1 MTNQFYAKDGQF
13 FLNGKPVFIQAGE
26 FHYFRT
32 PEDQWED
39 RLNLLKQAGFNAVA
53 SYIPWRWHQVE
64 EGVSDF
70 DGHSHPLRNLT
81 GFLDLAASMGLYIIV
96 RPGPYI
102 MAETTHE
109 GIPDWVFTQYPRTA
123 FISQDG
129 KPQNVVSYLHPEFQ
143 ACVKQWYRAV
153 FQVLAPRQITRGG
166 KIIMAQLD
174 NEMGMIAW
182 VRNIIDINPDTIRRM
197 AAYLRETYGHQLS
210 SYYPVDSLEEFVRE
224 GLIDPQHPAAR
235 QVVEDYRRFYRAY
248 LREYASFLWAE
259 AQTNGMEVPPVINIH
274 GFMNGGKTF
283 PIGIS
288 QLIEVMRIPGMISA
302 TDVYPGHI
310 DDGDFHQ
317 LLLLNEMVKTLQNPE
332 QPLFSIEFQA
342 GGNLDFGGTQSSLY
356 DLHSR
361 LSVSVGMR
369 AINHYLFF
377 GGEND
382 ALLSP
387 IRRHDWGPPVRVS
400 GGVRRHFTRYSQFS
414 SALKSYG
421 ESLVNSKLQTITTV
435 GFQLDNFM
443 TEVNTGATQEETQII
458 THQREQVL
466 FDFIAKGL
474 AITHRPFDAVEISQC
489 TLDPTLTPLLWL
501 MMDRQCDAAT
511 QKKLVDYVQQ
521 GGKLIMIGR
530 MCLEQFDHT
539 PVTLLRDA
547 LRITDLQSDPHFV
560 VATIQ
565 AFHHRDVPVS
575 MLETYTGEFDEIFA
589 TTADNRTIGFIQS
602 IGSGKVLLLG
612 ASLSITSLD
621 DVDLVEQMAQKMGCP
636 QLFNLSDWVDIRMS
650 CGDRGNFVF
659 VNNYQDDPITTTVEA
674 DGKPLFSGNPI
685 TLAARTGLIL
695 PIDWKVQPGVM
706 VNYATAEIRDVH
718 GDEDSLTLKT
728 NQLNFMAELTLS
740 GYHCD
745 QAEVLEKK
753 RGKTRVRLQ
762 SRDGQIII
770 AKDSPLQ

>member
-1 MTNQFYAKDGQF
+1 
-13 FLNGKPVFIQAGE
+13 
-26 FHYFRT
+26 
-32 PEDQWED
+32 
-39 RLNLLKQAGFNAVA
+39 
-53 SYIPWRWHQVE
+53 
-64 EGVSDF
+64 
-70 DGHSHPLRNLT
+70 
-81 GFLDLAASMGLYIIV
+81 
-96 RPGPYI
+96 
-102 MAETTHE
+102 
-109 GIPDWVFTQYPRTA
+109 
-123 FISQDG
+123 
-129 KPQNVVSYLHPEFQ
+129 
-143 ACVKQWYRAV
+143 
-153 FQVLAPRQITRGG
+153 
-166 KIIMAQLD
+166 
-174 NEMGMIAW
+174 
-182 VRNIIDINPDTIRRM
+182 
-197 AAYLRETYGHQLS
+197 
-210 SYYPVDSLEEFVRE
+210 
-224 GLIDPQHPAAR
+224 
-235 QVVEDYRRFYRAY
+235 
-248 LREYASFLWAE
+248 
-259 AQTNGMEVPPVINIH
+259 
-274 GFMNGGKTF
+274 
-283 PIGIS
+283 
-288 QLIEVMRIPGMISA
+288 
-302 TDVYPGHI
+302 
-310 DDGDFHQ
+310 
-317 LLLLNEMVKTLQNPE
+317 
-332 QPLFSIEFQA
+332 
-342 GGNLDFGGTQSSLY
+342 
-356 DLHSR
+356 
-361 LSVSVGMR
+361 
-369 AINHYLFF
+369 
-377 GGEND
+377 
-382 ALLSP
+382 
-387 IRRHDWGPPVRVS
+387 
-400 GGVRRHFTRYSQFS
+400 
-414 SALKSYG
+414 LKSYG

>member
-1 MTNQFYAKDGQF
+1 
-13 FLNGKPVFIQAGE
+13 LNGKPQFIQAGE

-32 PEDQWED
+32 SPDQWEN
-39 RLNLLKQAGFNAVA
+39 RLTLLKQAGFNAVA

-109 GIPDWVFTQYPRTA
+109 GIPDWVFTRYPQVV

-143 ACVKQWYRAV
+143 ACVKQWYQAV

-458 THQREQVL
+458 THQRELVL

>member
-1 MTNQFYAKDGQF
+1 MTNQFYAKGGQF
-13 FLNGKPVFIQAGE
+13 YLNGKPQFIQAGE

-32 PEDQWED
+32 SPDQWEN
-39 RLNLLKQAGFNAVA
+39 RLTLLKQAGFNAVA

-143 ACVKQWYRAV
+143 ACVKQWYQAV

-166 KIIMAQLD
+166 KIIMTQLD

-259 AQTNGMEVPPVINIH
+259 AQANGMEVPPVINIH

>member
-1 MTNQFYAKDGQF
+1 
-13 FLNGKPVFIQAGE
+13 
-26 FHYFRT
+26 
-32 PEDQWED
+32 
-39 RLNLLKQAGFNAVA
+39 
-53 SYIPWRWHQVE
+53 
-64 EGVSDF
+64 
-70 DGHSHPLRNLT
+70 
-81 GFLDLAASMGLYIIV
+81 MGLYIIV

-109 GIPDWVFTQYPRTA
+109 GIPDWVFTRYPQVV

-129 KPQNVVSYLHPEFQ
+129 KPQNVVSYLRPEFQ
-143 ACVKQWYRAV
+143 ACVKQWYQAV

-443 TEVNTGATQEETQII
+443 TEVNTGATQEQTQII

-695 PIDWKVQPGVM
+695 PIDWKAQPGVM